1 MASSKNYTEVLIGG
15 KVFTLSGFE
24 SEEYLQKVST
34 YLNHKI
40 AECASVEGFNR
51 QSAET
56 RSTLL
61 ALNIADDYFK
71 AKRQGANLE
80 QDVERK
86 DKEMYDLKHELI
98 STQIRCENLEQE
110 LRTLKE
116 EKQKL
121 QMQIVKLIA
130 FETLCLKDL
139 SGSDTAPQIVGA
151 GRCGIYPF
159 GEVWYHIITPFSIT
173 L

>member
-40 AECASVEGFNR
+40 TECSNIQGYRR

-56 RSTLL
+56 RSILL
-61 ALNIADDYFK
+61 SLNIADDYFK
-71 AKRQGANLE
+71 AKRQGAALE
-80 QDVERK
+80 QDVEQK

-98 STQIRCENLEQE
+98 STQIKCENLEQE
-110 LRTLKE
+110 LARLKE
-116 EKQKL
+116 ENQQL
-121 QMQIVKLIA
+121 QMQIVKLEV
-130 FETLCLKDL
+130 ETKN
-139 SGSDTAPQIVGA
+139 
-151 GRCGIYPF
+151 RKK
-159 GEVWYHIITPFSIT
+159 
-173 L
+173 

>member
-24 SEEYLQKVST
+24 SEDYLQRVST

-40 AECASVEGFNR
+40 TECTNIDGYRR

-71 AKRQGANLE
+71 AKRQGAALE
-80 QDVERK
+80 LDVEQK

-98 STQIRCENLEQE
+98 STQIKCENLEQE
-110 LRTLKE
+110 LRKLKE
-116 EKQKL
+116 ENQQL
-121 QMQIVKLIA
+121 QMQIVKLDVEI
-130 FETLCLKDL
+130 KN
-139 SGSDTAPQIVGA
+139 
-151 GRCGIYPF
+151 RRK
-159 GEVWYHIITPFSIT
+159 
-173 L
+173 